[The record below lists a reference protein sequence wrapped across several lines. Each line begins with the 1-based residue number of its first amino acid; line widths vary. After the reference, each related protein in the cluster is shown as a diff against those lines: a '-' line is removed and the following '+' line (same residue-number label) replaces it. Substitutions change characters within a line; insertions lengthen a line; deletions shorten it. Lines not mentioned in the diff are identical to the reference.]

1 MINDEISISFMQK
14 LVANNLSV
22 PGYSPSLLHS
32 AEMLTPAD
40 FAPAP
45 GRTAACPRCER
56 HFATEEERK
65 EHCQNSMR
73 TVR

>member
-1 MINDEISISFMQK
+1 
-14 LVANNLSV
+14 
-22 PGYSPSLLHS
+22 
-32 AEMLTPAD
+32 MLTPAD

-56 HFATEEERK
+56 HFDTEEELK